1 MPDEINR
8 SYLYL
13 ITPPIIDDLEA
24 FGKELD
30 AALGAGQVAC
40 VQLRLKDA
48 SDDGIVKAA
57 QALMPITHKHEVS
70 FIINDRADLAK
81 DLDADGVHLGQSDGN
96 VQDARELLGHDKDI
110 GVTCHDSRH
119 LGFEAGE
126 AGANYVAFGAFYP
139 TETKVSSYRPK
150 PEVLKLWSEGTE
162 IPCVAIGGI
171 TADNCVPL
179 VEAGAHFIAVCSSVW
194 DHPKGAAVAVKE
206 FEEIFCQGQMHE

>member
-1 MPDEINR
+1 MSKEVYRP
-8 SYLYL
+8 YLYL
-13 ITPPIIDDLEA
+13 ITPPVIEDLEA

-30 AALGAGQVAC
+30 AALASGQVAC

-48 SDDGIVKAA
+48 DDDVIIKAT
-57 QALMPITHKHEVS
+57 QALMPIAHKYEVS
-70 FIINDRADLAK
+70 FMINDRADLAK
-81 DLDADGVHLGQSDGN
+81 ELDADGVHLGQGDGD
-96 VQDARELLGHDKDI
+96 VKEARELLGHDKDI

-139 TETKVSSYRPK
+139 TDTKKSDYRPE

-171 TADNCVPL
+171 TADNCGPL

-194 DHPKGAAVAVKE
+194 SHPKGAAAAVKE
-206 FEEIFCQGQMHE
+206 FEDIFSKSIDA

>member
-8 SYLYL
+8 PYLYL
-13 ITPPIIDDLEA
+13 ITPPVIEDLETFA
-24 FGKELD
+24 KELD
-30 AALGAGQVAC
+30 GALGAGQVAC

-48 SDDGIVKAA
+48 DDDVIIKAT
-57 QALMPITHKHEVS
+57 QALMPIAHKHEVS
-70 FIINDRADLAK
+70 FMINDRTDLAK
-81 DLDADGVHLGQSDGN
+81 ELDADGVHLGQNDG
-96 VQDARELLGHDKDI
+96 DIKEARELLGHDKDI

-139 TETKVSSYRPK
+139 TNTKQSGYRPE

-171 TADNCVPL
+171 TPENCAPL

-194 DHPKGAAVAVKE
+194 DHVNGPAAAVKE
-206 FEEIFCQGQMHE
+206 FEDIFSQGPNA